1 MNDCFRRIQFFK
13 VKNLEKLIVA
23 SQNNDD
29 FLPEL
34 NVEKSVRGFEKLL
47 AFFHVFL

>member
-1 MNDCFRRIQFFK
+1 MNHCFRRIQFFK

-23 SQNNDD
+23 SQNTDD

-34 NVEKSVRGFEKLL
+34 NVEKSVGGFKK
-47 AFFHVFL
+47 